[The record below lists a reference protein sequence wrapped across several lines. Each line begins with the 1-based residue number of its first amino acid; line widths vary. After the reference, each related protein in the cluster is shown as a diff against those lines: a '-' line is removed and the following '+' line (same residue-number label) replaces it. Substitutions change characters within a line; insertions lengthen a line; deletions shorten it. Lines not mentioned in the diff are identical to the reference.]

1 MPTYKVTDPSTGKTL
16 RLTGDSPPT
25 EQELEQIFA
34 SDTQPPQDAQGE
46 PSLSM
51 YGRSQQRPQQ
61 AERSLGDVAT
71 GVVETVAAI
80 GTGGTLG
87 AAGSLIG
94 TLEGIVQAAREGKIG
109 EPEAAQIIQ
118 QRAAE
123 LGGYGTYQPR
133 TQQGQE
139 YVQNI
144 AEVAGMLPPTI
155 AGVTGAHASGIQQ
168 GLGRTAQ
175 LAVANIPTPQAKP
188 QAMGGLSIGA
198 AEIPREQVRV
208 DRANELPVPLGGKLT
223 KGMKTQDF
231 AQQKFEQETAK
242 NPEFGNELRE
252 RFIELNEGVGQNIDA
267 FLDQTGTSITDK
279 NWRSQTGNKVIDAL
293 SAGYKSELGK
303 VNNAYNQARVK
314 GETKE
319 IIDVSPLAN
328 YLNESRVD
336 VTVAPVVG
344 AIAKEAERLGVGRG
358 KIDDGSFEILPM
370 TIDQSETL
378 RQRVNALY
386 DPANKQDASRARQ
399 IKALIDES
407 QNQGSGSAFQSARK
421 QRVQLANKYENL
433 AIIDKLLD
441 TQGSYTDQRIAAEAV
456 IDRAVIGG
464 TVQDVRNLRKV
475 LSTAGEPGL
484 EALNEVRAAVVR
496 YIRDE
501 ATSNVGRDP
510 NDNPI
515 ISFAKLNKSINQL
528 DEDGKLDLI
537 FGKSEADKWRVL
549 RDVARDIKV
558 SQPNSSNPSNTAS
571 NIAQAVDLAMS
582 AGFML
587 PLPVMT
593 TLKAARDKAKA
604 AAIQKR
610 VKESLK

>member
-1 MPTYKVTDPSTGKTL
+1 MANVFDQFDKPAAKSASGN
-16 RLTGDSPPT
+16 
-25 EQELEQIFA
+25 IF
-34 SDTQPPQDAQGE
+34 DQFDQPKQDAQGE

-51 YGRSQQRPQQ
+51 YEQPQQRPKQP
-61 AERSLGDVAT
+61 ESSLMDK
-71 GVVETVAAI
+71 AI
-80 GTGGTLG
+80 GAGEAALTTITGATAGT
-87 AAGSLIG
+87 AGSLIG

-123 LGGYGTYQPR
+123 LGSYGTYQPR
-133 TQQGQE
+133 SEAGQE

-155 AGVTGAHASGIQQ
+155 AGVTGAQAAGMQQ

-175 LAVANIPTPQAKP
+175 LAAANIPTPQAKS
-188 QAMGGLSIGA
+188 QAMGGLSVGA

-208 DRANELPVPLGGKLT
+208 ERANELPVPLGSKLT

-252 RFIELNEGVGQNIDA
+252 RFIELNEGIGQNIDA

-293 SAGYKSELGK
+293 SAGYKSELNK
-303 VNNAYNQARVK
+303 VNNAYNQARAK
-314 GETKE
+314 GETQE

-407 QNQGSGSAFQSARK
+407 QDQGTGSVFQSARK

-441 TQGSYTDQRIAAEAV
+441 TQGNYTDQRIAAEAV

-464 TVQDVRNLRKV
+464 TVQDVRNLRRV

-515 ISFAKLNKSINQL
+515 ISFAKLNKSISQL

-537 FGKSEADKWRVL
+537 FGKTEADKWRIL